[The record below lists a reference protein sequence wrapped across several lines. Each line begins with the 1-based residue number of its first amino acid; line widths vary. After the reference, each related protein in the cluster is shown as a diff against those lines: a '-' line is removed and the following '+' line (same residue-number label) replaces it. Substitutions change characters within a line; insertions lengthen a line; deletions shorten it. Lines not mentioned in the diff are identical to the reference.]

1 MNPTGKEAN
10 DLLAATLSTNMPQ
23 RIPPR
28 QTSLKVNIRDDR
40 QKDYNGNIGY

>member
-1 MNPTGKEAN
+1 MIPTIREV
-10 DLLAATLSTNMPQ
+10 DYLLAATLSTNMAQ

-40 QKDYNGNIGY
+40 QQDYNGDIGY